1 MSSVEKGSPL
11 HGYVV
16 GYIHHVWGSRDY
28 FPGPQPVSIERRHFQ
43 ILKSGNY
50 VVCEKTDG
58 ERHMLV
64 AIMFEGKKK
73 CVLVNRSFKMVEVP
87 INLKKSAFEGTILD
101 GELYENTLMI
111 YDAVRVAGKSVWNEN
126 LHTRMDAVKA
136 LLKGLISMKSDPYKL
151 KCKRFHAMEDFK
163 SFMCD
168 YLPTVTQNQD
178 GLVFTPVDEPI
189 RLGTHERLFKWKPV
203 HLNTVDFQLKWEP
216 SRENPG
222 FKRGRSTWR
231 LYVQEKGKLYYE
243 SEIPEGKFDRSW
255 MEEDAIVECEYVTW
269 EQPHWWRPIKRRH
282 DKDYPNNRRT
292 FYRTI
297 FNLKEAIQMEEFLD
311 CRP

>member
-28 FPGPQPVSIERRHFQ
+28 FPGPQPVSIERRHFP

-126 LHTRMDAVKA
+126 LHARMDAVKA

-151 KCKRFHAMEDFK
+151 KCKRFHAMENFK

>member
-1 MSSVEKGSPL
+1 MTSVEKGSPL

-87 INLKKSAFEGTILD
+87 INLRKSAFEGTILD

-111 YDAVRVAGKSVWNEN
+111 YDAVRVAGKSVWNAN
-126 LHTRMDAVKA
+126 LHARMDAVKD

>member
-111 YDAVRVAGKSVWNEN
+111 YDAVRVAGKSVWNAN
-126 LHTRMDAVKA
+126 LHARMDAVKA